1 MMSTWWLKNRQL
13 IFQLI
18 GTVLAIALL
27 VFLLKEDGWDEISAA
42 MQKIKLIDLFWVA
55 VLFSISRIAIVWR
68 WHVLL
73 RSGGIDMRFKDSA
86 ALTFMGLF
94 ATNFLPTTIGGD
106 VVRLAGAMQMGFDRA
121 VCLASIAADRLIG
134 MLGMAMT
141 TPIGLLQA
149 WGILK
154 TGTAALSFLTFTQ
167 KSIDF
172 IKRTLSIFSI
182 WIKKPISVLTAL
194 AFTWVHMLCLFG
206 SIYIFITGL
215 GSHVSFWMIA
225 GLWSLTYFIT
235 LIPISING
243 YGLQE
248 LSFTFLMSHIAG
260 LTPAVSLT
268 VAVLL
273 RAYFLLSSLPGA
285 AFLPS
290 ILASMTAQKTQPST
304 PASTLSE

>member
-1 MMSTWWLKNRQL
+1 MSAWWLRNRQR
-13 IFQLI
+13 IIQLV
-18 GTVLAIALL
+18 GTVLAITLL
-27 VFLLKEDGWDEISAA
+27 IFLLREDGWDEIVSA

-55 VLFSISRIAIVWR
+55 ILFSVSRIAVVWR

-73 RSGGIDMRFKDSA
+73 RSGGINIRFKDSA

-94 ATNFLPTTIGGD
+94 ASNFLPTTIGGD
-106 VVRLAGAMQMGFDRA
+106 IVRLGGAMQMGFDRA

-134 MLGMAMT
+134 MFGMAMT
-141 TPIGLLQA
+141 TPIGLVQA

-154 TGTAALSFLTFTQ
+154 TGTTALTFLAFTQ
-167 KSIDF
+167 KSMDF
-172 IKRTLSIFSI
+172 IKRTFSIFSI
-182 WIKKPISVLTAL
+182 WFKKPIPMLLAL
-194 AFTWVHMLCLFG
+194 GFSWVHMLCLFG
-206 SIYIFITGL
+206 SIYIFIASL
-215 GSHVSFWMIA
+215 GNHVSFWMIA

-248 LSFTFLMSHIAG
+248 LSFTFLMSHLAG
-260 LTPAVSLT
+260 LTPAISLT

-290 ILASMTAQKTQPST
+290 ILASMTAQRTQTSIPSGKF
-304 PASTLSE
+304 SK